1 MSSQGRECFSNNKLK
16 SEYAKY
22 WDKYEVGNDEKTIY
36 GPDNSKLWDLD
47 NSDTSKITATNEIRK
62 RITTERYNL
71 MKSIMGD
78 AMYEVINTYS
88 YYGKK
93 ANGDRDWLIDTT
105 ATGAQYGKCYYN
117 GDYALI
123 GNCALPFLAR
133 GGSWWDG
140 SRAGVFGSYGAFGY
154 AYVSGGF
161 RPVLAV

>member
-1 MSSQGRECFSNNKLK
+1 
-16 SEYAKY
+16 
-22 WDKYEVGNDEKTIY
+22 
-36 GPDNSKLWDLD
+36 
-47 NSDTSKITATNEIRK
+47 
-62 RITTERYNL
+62 
-71 MKSIMGD
+71 MGD

-123 GNCALPFLAR
+123 GNCAQPFLLR
-133 GGSWWDG
+133 GGSWWNG
-140 SRAGVFGSYGAFGY
+140 SYAGVFNSYGDYGY
-154 AYVSGGF
+154 ADNNDGF